1 MHLYVAFLGGSL
13 GEGRMG
19 EDHEVVTIVAE
30 DRADANTK
38 AKAKWRG
45 PGRSHVDA
53 LQRIDMVDGFRVDLA
68 PAGSGDHSTL
78 YGYND

>member
-13 GEGRMG
+13 GEDRMG
-19 EDHEVVTIVAE
+19 EDHEVVMIVAE
-30 DRADANTK
+30 DRADARDK

-53 LQRIDMVDGFRVDLA
+53 LQRIDVVDGFQVDLV
-68 PAGSGDHSTL
+68 PTTSGDRSEL